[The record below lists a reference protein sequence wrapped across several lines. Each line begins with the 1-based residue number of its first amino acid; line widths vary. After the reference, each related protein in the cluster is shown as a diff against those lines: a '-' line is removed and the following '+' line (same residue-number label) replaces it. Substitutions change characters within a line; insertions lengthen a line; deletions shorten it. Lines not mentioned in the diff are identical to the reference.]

1 LAGHHAEFVHSI
13 SSLLSQEE
21 PIELLPSETAAVAVI
36 FGDAATGKEQILLI
50 RRSDREG
57 DPWSGHIA
65 LPGGRVE
72 KEDGSF
78 KAAAVRET
86 REEVGIE
93 LDANAQFLGYLGP
106 FQARTRS
113 IWVVPSV
120 FLSDDVPIVTS
131 SAEVA
136 SYKWMPF
143 QEIVAPDSRSTYEPK
158 EHGESRPFPAF
169 ERDGYLVWG
178 LTERILST
186 LAEAV
191 QKGSSDV
198 SDRGD

>member
-1 LAGHHAEFVHSI
+1 LASHRAEFVRSI
-13 SSLLSQEE
+13 SSLLSQGE
-21 PIELLPSETAAVAVI
+21 PIELVPSETAAVAVI
-36 FGDAATGKEQILLI
+36 FGDAATGEEQILLI

-78 KAAAVRET
+78 RAAAARET
-86 REEVGIE
+86 REEVGID
-93 LDANAQFLGYLGP
+93 LDANARFLGYLGP
-106 FQARTRS
+106 LRARTRS

-120 FLSDDVPIVTS
+120 FLSDGVPIVTS

-143 QEIVAPDSRSTYEPK
+143 QAVVAPESRSTYEPK
-158 EHGESRPFPAF
+158 GHQEGRTFPAF

-198 SDRGD
+198 SSRTA